1 MVLICVSLVISD
13 FVRVGHLSILFG
25 ETYIQVLQPFFLV
38 GLFGFFLLL
47 SCVSSLYIFDIN
59 SLSDMRFAN
68 TSSHSV
74 GCPCQK
80 YLEHVCPADTSKNQE
95 D

>member
-1 MVLICVSLVISD
+1 MS
-13 FVRVGHLSILFG
+13 
-25 ETYIQVLQPFFLV
+25 P
-38 GLFGFFLLL
+38 
-47 SCVSSLYIFDIN
+47 LYIFYIN

-95 D
+95 DQVCRTPDHRGEGGEGTESENMKII